1 MAVRVEREGIESC
14 IETIKDAIVEL
25 ENAASQID
33 KSMNELP
40 QYWEGAAYDKARDV
54 YEDEYQK
61 LLTKTVPDAV
71 GSFKD
76 YIDQC
81 KNKII
86 EIDEQLSGA

>member
-14 IETIKDAIVEL
+14 IEKIKDAIVEL
-25 ENAASQID
+25 ENAASRID
-33 KSMNELP
+33 KSMGEIP
-40 QYWEGAAYDKARDV
+40 QYWEGAAYDKARSV

-61 LLTKTVPDAV
+61 LLTKDVPTAV
-71 GSFKD
+71 ASFKD

-86 EIDEQLSGA
+86 EIDEQLSGG